1 MILAL
6 ALGSQSVSTVV
17 AGHATGCAS
26 SADRIECVSYQF
38 LRLPLAAVCL
48 QALRVLGVRPSIA
61 CVQGAAHIAAR
72 VVCVADR

>member
-6 ALGSQSVSTVV
+6 ALDSQPVSAVV

-26 SADRIECVSYQF
+26 AADRIKCVCHQF

-48 QALRVLGVRPSIA
+48 QALRVLGVRSSIA
-61 CVQGAAHIAAR
+61 YVQGAAHIAAR